1 MGSLDATQC
10 WLNYMQYFKD
20 DNALGSQFALVSAFV
35 VRTNGTLWQEIQ
47 YLIERGISWIL
58 F

>member
-1 MGSLDATQC
+1 
-10 WLNYMQYFKD
+10 MQYFKD